1 MTDSVSK
8 KREVLYTNEAIRASK
23 TRVAEGV
30 LTLLNEYK
38 EVYQEQIN
46 EEAPIDEIVNA
57 INTGNEVEEFIKLRH
72 KEDLKNLKTNFPHI
86 DQEKALSIF
95 KEETEKVAEQLI
107 SIASNIQLRL
117 KGEGITI
124 EHFVLNDEF
133 SLNSKVKGR
142 IKNMSTTYCTN
153 KKQKEVRDLANKLSK
168 LIKSAIDNG
177 VLASNR
183 LGTNAEN
190 IININ
195 TGEINH
201 RYIARL

>member
-30 LTLLNEYK
+30 LTLINEYK

-72 KEDLKNLKTNFPHI
+72 KEDLKNLKDTFPHI
-86 DQEKALSIF
+86 DQEKALAIF

-168 LIKSAIDNG
+168 LIKSALDNG